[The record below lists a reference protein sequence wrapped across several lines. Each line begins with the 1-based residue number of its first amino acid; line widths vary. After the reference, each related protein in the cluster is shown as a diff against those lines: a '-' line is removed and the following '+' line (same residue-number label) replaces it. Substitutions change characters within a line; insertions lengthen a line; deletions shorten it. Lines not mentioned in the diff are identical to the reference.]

1 MVYLKYLDTIN
12 KTKHMYVFM
21 HIMLEFYLLVYL
33 IWETLNLESDWIF
46 EFETGIKLKTE
57 IKKRINGMLG
67 RLLPCPWPTSSYSA
81 AQQPSHISFLCAAC
95 ALFDRRTGPAL
106 HPLLSMSSP
115 PCGTHRADRSS
126 SSGRCRSFGRSRA

>member
-33 IWETLNLESDWIF
+33 IWETLNLESNWIF

-57 IKKRINGMLG
+57 IKKGINGMFG
-67 RLLPCPWPTSSYSA
+67 RLLP
-81 AQQPSHISFLCAAC
+81 
-95 ALFDRRTGPAL
+95 
-106 HPLLSMSSP
+106 
-115 PCGTHRADRSS
+115 
-126 SSGRCRSFGRSRA
+126 